1 MNDWV
6 TAFKDKH
13 EYRVEIVKAVLADH
27 NIQGVIITNKDA
39 SYHFGDIELRV
50 QQEDVLNAI
59 KIIEDDI
66 HFE

>member
-6 TAFKDKH
+6 TAYKDKQ

-27 NIQGVIITNKDA
+27 NIQAVVITNKDA
-39 SYHFGDIELRV
+39 SYHFGEVELRV